1 MRNRESSLRYL
12 LSDILYVVSIVIER
26 RLTKF
31 VTYLVIFPVFLQQVI
46 NGLTLGSVYA
56 LIALG
61 YTMVYG
67 ILELINFAHGEVYML
82 GAYLG
87 IILLGFFT
95 SIGLTSYS
103 LPLSIV
109 LVFFLT
115 VLFCSSYGF
124 TIEKIA
130 YKPLRNAPRLSPLI
144 SAIGVSIF
152 LQNYVML
159 TQGAMDKVFPSLFGN
174 GGFDFLS
181 TRVTYL
187 QASIIFVSAII
198 MVLLHVFVMKT
209 KTGKAIR
216 AVAQDKTMS
225 SLLGINIDA
234 VISVTF
240 IIGSGLAAV
249 AGVMVAVYYGL
260 VNYSI
265 GYTAG
270 IKAFTAAVLGG
281 IGSIPGAMF
290 GGILLG
296 LVEGLGASY
305 ISSEYKDVYAF
316 IILIIILLV
325 KPAGLLGKTVEEK
338 I

>member
-1 MRNRESSLRYL
+1 M
-12 LSDILYVVSIVIER
+12 
-26 RLTKF
+26 
-31 VTYLVIFPVFLQQVI
+31 FLQQLI

-61 YTMVYG
+61 YSMVYG
-67 ILELINFAHGEVYML
+67 ILELINFAHGEIYML

-87 IILLGFFT
+87 IIFLAFFT
-95 SIGLTSYS
+95 AIGLTAYN
-103 LPLSIV
+103 LPLSLLLTIILSIV
-109 LVFFLT
+109 
-115 VLFCSSYGF
+115 FCSCYGF

-159 TQGAMDKVFPSLFGN
+159 TQGPTDKVFPHIFGAAGLQFMSVRMTFLQIFIILTSLILMIVLRF
-174 GGFDFLS
+174 FIRK
-181 TRVTYL
+181 TR
-187 QASIIFVSAII
+187 
-198 MVLLHVFVMKT
+198 M
-209 KTGKAIR
+209 GKAMR
-216 AVAQDKTMS
+216 AVAQDKTMAA
-225 SLLGINIDA
+225 LVGINIDT

-249 AGVMVAVYYGL
+249 AGLMVAMYYGL

-265 GYTAG
+265 GYIAG

-281 IGSIPGAMF
+281 IGSIRGAMF

-296 LVEGLGASY
+296 LIESLGGSY
-305 ISSEYKDVYAF
+305 ISGEYKDAYAF
-316 IILIIILLV
+316 IILIIILLI
-325 KPAGLLGKTVEEK
+325 KPGGLFGKAELEK
-338 I
+338 V

>member
-1 MRNRESSLRYL
+1 
-12 LSDILYVVSIVIER
+12 
-26 RLTKF
+26 
-31 VTYLVIFPVFLQQVI
+31 LVIFPVFLQQVI

-67 ILELINFAHGEVYML
+67 VLELINFAHGEVYML

-87 IILLGFFT
+87 IIFLGFFT
-95 SIGLTSYS
+95 SIGLTAQS
-103 LPLSIV
+103 LPLAVI
-109 LVFFLT
+109 LT
-115 VLFCSSYGF
+115 VILTVIFCSSYGF

-144 SAIGVSIF
+144 SAIGMSIF

-159 TQGAMDKVFPSLFGN
+159 TQGATDRVFPSLFGS
-174 GGFDFLS
+174 GGFNFLS
-181 TRVTYL
+181 TRMTYL
-187 QASIIFVSAII
+187 QASIIAVSAAI
-198 MVLLHVFVMKT
+198 MVLLHLFVMKT
-209 KTGKAIR
+209 RIGKAMR

-240 IIGSGLAAV
+240 ILGSGLAAV
-249 AGVMVAVYYGL
+249 AGLMVAVYYGL
-260 VNYSI
+260 VNYYI
-265 GYTAG
+265 GYSAG

-325 KPAGLLGKTVEEK
+325 KPAGILGRAEEDK